1 MPVLFQRSLT
11 LPATGELFSALL
23 PALKDWY
30 QNVSPPEGV
39 FDFGVKIYGAEAR
52 NSIPILHLT
61 GLVLPTE
68 SIAGWSDTGSK

>member
-11 LPATGELFSALL
+11 LPATGDLLSALL
-23 PALKDWY
+23 PVLKNWY

-39 FDFGVKIYGAEAR
+39 FDFGVKVYGAGAR
-52 NSIPILHLT
+52 ESVPIMHLT

-68 SIAGWSDTGSK
+68 SIAGWSDAGSK